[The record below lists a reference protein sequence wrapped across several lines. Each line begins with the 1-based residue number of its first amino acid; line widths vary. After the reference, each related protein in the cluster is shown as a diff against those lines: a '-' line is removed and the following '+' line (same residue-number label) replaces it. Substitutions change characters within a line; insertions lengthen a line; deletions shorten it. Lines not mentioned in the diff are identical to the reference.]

1 MADWTRDLVGVS
13 SPVMVVL
20 ASVAVLSFSLNLASD
35 LMVRNDASELSSNI
49 HMFGRFIQIAV
60 CFICAFLSRKRV
72 FRPLPLLVLA
82 LLSQVF
88 AVALEYGSYM
98 APAMRAENLLLITGG
113 TSLFWGI
120 AQALTVLLFMQM
132 FSLFSPRYSGVTLPF
147 VLALSHI
154 CFVVSLYLPASLVR
168 WLKPTFS
175 LCATLGLL
183 FCLLYCAKMMPK
195 LNEYL
200 CAEHEPTR
208 FRFSVLTTSNKVS
221 FIILGMLVFPF
232 LYAFIAELCSLSG
245 IALGLYDVSAEM
257 VGIVVLLILASVTF
271 FRWRAPLGFD
281 TAFIVALPIFATA
294 MLLLPLFW
302 GNEIFLSG
310 FIIKLGYLLYFALTL
325 VVVAQ
330 EIYQSPQ
337 HSFLLAGIL
346 FGLTRLMM
354 QFARGIARL
363 LFGTTDLHMDML
375 AYVSMA
381 SIWVLAMGSLLF
393 ALMLRRRQRYERQG
407 EQQGGSQSEQQVTG
421 ASGAVGS
428 EGTLGFEERM
438 KLFVAKHQL
447 SKREAE
453 ILAEFA
459 RGRSIEHIANAK
471 YVSKETVKTH
481 LKRIYHKTDV
491 HNRQEL
497 IDGIEQQ

>member
-13 SPVMVVL
+13 SPVMIVL
-20 ASVAVLSFSLNLASD
+20 VLVAVLSFSLNLASD

-49 HMFGRFIQIAV
+49 HMFGRFIQISV

-72 FRPLPLLVLA
+72 FRPLPLLMLA
-82 LLSQVF
+82 LLTQILS
-88 AVALEYGSYM
+88 VALEYGSYLV
-98 APAMRAENLLLITGG
+98 PAMRAENLLLITGG
-113 TSLFWGI
+113 ASFFLGI

-132 FSLFSPRYSGVTLPF
+132 FSLFSPRYSGVTLPL

-154 CFVVSLYLPASLVR
+154 CFVVSLYLPATLVR

-183 FCLLYCAKMMPK
+183 LCLLYCAKRMPK
-195 LNEYL
+195 LDEYL
-200 CAEHEPTR
+200 HTGHAPVR
-208 FRFSVLTTSNKVS
+208 FRLSALTTSNKGS
-221 FIILGMLVFPF
+221 FIVLGMVVFPF

-257 VGIVVLLILASVTF
+257 VGIVVLLILASVTL
-271 FRWRAPLGFD
+271 FRWRTPLGFD

-310 FIIKLGYLLYFALTL
+310 FIIKLGYLLYFALIL

-337 HSFLLAGIL
+337 HSFLLAGVM

-363 LFGTTDLHMDML
+363 LFGTTDLHVGVL

-381 SIWVLAMGSLLF
+381 SIWILAMGSLLF
-393 ALMLRRRQRYERQG
+393 ALMLRRRQQSG
-407 EQQGGSQSEQQVTG
+407 QQDELPSGQQVAG
-421 ASGAVGS
+421 ASGAFES
-428 EGTLGFEERM
+428 EGTLGFEGRM
-438 KLFVAKHQL
+438 KLFVAKYQL

-481 LKRIYHKTDV
+481 LKRIYHKTGV

-497 IDGIEQQ
+497 IDGIEQL